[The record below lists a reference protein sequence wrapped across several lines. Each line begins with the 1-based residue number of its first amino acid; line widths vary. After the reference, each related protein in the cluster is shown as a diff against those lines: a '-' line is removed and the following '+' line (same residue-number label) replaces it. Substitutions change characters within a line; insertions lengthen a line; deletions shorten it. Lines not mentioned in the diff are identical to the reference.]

1 MSPSTT
7 WARGP
12 GETTRRRGPG
22 PLSGACGSRSARRA
36 GRGAE
41 SQRAASEARSTRW
54 RPAPSSRPARTWTGA
69 RLPRR
74 FSGAAG
80 RFSRAHWLHGYCRR
94 TGRVVRVGEPVERSV
109 TEVEAGLREP
119 APIAPAKEDALP
131 RMWEPG
137 VRAPRRHGPAGRER
151 QPGAAGLVISRERGG
166 GRQAVG
172 TRRDRSSSAARS
184 VEFRS
189 EIGRVPHRDRFDG
202 GAVTS
207 GPSAR
212 PANPHRTRRREAR
225 RKVPRCPM
233 PRAPLLQPLVVVPSR
248 ARSYPT
254 RRGRTFSLVVVR

>member
-172 TRRDRSSSAARS
+172 TRRDRFTSAARS
-184 VEFRS
+184 VEFRT
-189 EIGRVPHRDRFDG
+189 EIGSTAARWRPDPRLDRRIRTEPAG
-202 GAVTS
+202 GRRGARSPVARCRAHHS
-207 GPSAR
+207 CSPSWSYLLA
-212 PANPHRTRRREAR
+212 PGRTRLGA
-225 RKVPRCPM
+225 
-233 PRAPLLQPLVVVPSR
+233 VVPSR
-248 ARSYPT
+248 SW
-254 RRGRTFSLVVVR
+254 S